1 MPHENGYI
9 YMYGQVMSTYA
20 FLLSTDF
27 PAPDGYGEIS
37 EKNHLVGGETGT
49 AAAVLCSLG
58 APVKLGGTHL
68 GNVNK
73 DIISDYF
80 ADKSADISE
89 LAYEDFEGIVDY
101 VIIDKNTRTCFGEW
115 SKHFSRQ
122 KPFYEP
128 PREQSVQYA
137 VCVGADPYFGDD
149 IARLCVKYSKSY
161 VTVDCAY
168 DSYIHKHCAVNCISH
183 QHLDSYYADKSY
195 DELFKLYTDSTDG
208 LVIFTLGEKGAMYG
222 RKGDEPKYC
231 GAFKVNA
238 VSTLGAGDSFKAGAI
253 YGLYRKMDDDSLVR
267 FACAVAAVAI
277 SEFPIALKPPKL
289 EDVQRLLENGI

>member
-1 MPHENGYI
+1 MQSENSYI

-73 DIISDYF
+73 EIISNYF
-80 ADKSADISE
+80 ANKSADISE
-89 LAYEDFEGIVDY
+89 LVYEDFEGVVDY

-115 SKHFSRQ
+115 GKHFSRE

-128 PREQSVQYA
+128 PCEQSVRNA
-137 VCVGADPYFGDD
+137 VCVGADPYFGDE
-149 IARLCVKYSKSY
+149 IAKLCVKYSKSY

-168 DSYIHKHCAVNCISH
+168 YSYIHKHCAVNCISH
-183 QHLDSYYADKSY
+183 QYLDSYYADKSY
-195 DELFKLYTDSTDG
+195 DELFKLYTESADG

-222 RKGDEPKYC
+222 RKGDDPKYC
-231 GAFKVNA
+231 CAFKVNA

-253 YGLYRKMDDDSLVR
+253 YGLYKQMDDDSLVR
-267 FACAVAAVAI
+267 FACAAAAAAV
-277 SEFPIALKPPKL
+277 SKFPIALYPPTAA
-289 EDVQRLLENGI
+289 EVENILNA